1 MTKLQRHPLYHP
13 FADDSPGG
21 AWLVATAAHA
31 AQIGQQEAEG
41 GDRAT
46 LVELHAHLAVE
57 SLPASAVAQVAADLH
72 IPLCSS
78 ARVFG
83 FEFAA
88 QVALHRVARSLL
100 DSLTRANETAS

>member
-1 MTKLQRHPLYHP
+1 MTRLQHHPLYHP

-41 GDRAT
+41 HDRTT

-57 SLPASAVAQVAADLH
+57 SLPANAANRVAADLQV
-72 IPLCSS
+72 PLCRS
-78 ARVFG
+78 AKLRG
-83 FEFAA
+83 SEFAA
-88 QVALHRVARSLL
+88 QVALHRVAFGLL
-100 DSLTRANETAS
+100 DALTRPNETTS